1 MYSTNCNSHRDV
13 AAADEYQGELVSQQ
27 YNHDSQV
34 TPAIAV
40 SQEQEEEE
48 NLQSTSAAETE
59 ATAHTSM

>member
-48 NLQSTSAAETE
+48 NLQSTSAAETA